1 MARWGVEPV
10 DSLRRGATLPL
21 GRLGRFDTVD
31 SLRVNAAGD
40 ERGHAEHEKQY
51 EPFHW
56 GNPNKSA

>member
-10 DSLRRGATLPL
+10 TSLRRGATLPL
-21 GRLGRFDTVD
+21 GRLGGFETVD

-40 ERGHAEHEKQY
+40 ERGHAEHEEQS

-56 GNPNKSA
+56 GNPNKSV